1 MKININ
7 HGEAYLDGYINLER
21 RNGVKTDQ
29 LVEDY
34 VIKSINGKKITEIV
48 SHPGALEQTK
58 ATIKETIDSW
68 SQFSDTGC
76 VLKIKIVDV
85 VGASNAL
92 AYGVIDTPGF
102 NSMFGGYHV
111 YLDQNSLKEALESS
125 GFSVTKTW
133 YGPYQWV
140 VNMEA
145 VKQ

>member
-1 MKININ
+1 
-7 HGEAYLDGYINLER
+7 
-21 RNGVKTDQ
+21 

-34 VIKSINGKKITEIV
+34 VIKSINGRKITEIV

>member
-21 RNGVKTDQ
+21 RNGIKTDQ

-34 VIKSINGKKITEIV
+34 VIKSINGRKITEIV